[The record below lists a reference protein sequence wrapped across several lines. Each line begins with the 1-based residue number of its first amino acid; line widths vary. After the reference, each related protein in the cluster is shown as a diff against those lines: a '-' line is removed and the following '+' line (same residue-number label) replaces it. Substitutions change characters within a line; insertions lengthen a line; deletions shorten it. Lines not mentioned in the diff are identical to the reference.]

1 MAISTFLLQVVR
13 KINEK
18 WWNLVTCHPLFF
30 FCFATVGDDP
40 QEDLAKFDYN
50 LNIKVK
56 INKTSFYIFGY
67 IYEPCIEIWLLSF
80 TIWLWEISK
89 STLF

>member
-1 MAISTFLLQVVR
+1 MMESC
-13 KINEK
+13 
-18 WWNLVTCHPLFF
+18 NLSPIVFF
-30 FCFATVGDDP
+30 VFCFATVGNDP

-56 INKTSFYIFGY
+56 INKTSFYILGY
-67 IYEPCIEIWLLSF
+67 IFEPCIEIWLLSF

-89 STLF
+89 KALHFSTF